1 MFNKSIKNIMSNYIP
16 HETITRN
23 DRDPSRINK
32 DIKQLIL
39 DKNYA
44 YIPYIRSNKSLQFLN
59 QFQFLQINLSS
70 LNEESNNQYYTRLS
84 QKLLDPK
91 TSQRSYWSIL
101 TIFLNN
107 KKISCILPLLHL
119 DKFVADFK
127 ERANIFNNFF
137 ADQCSIVSNTGE
149 LPVILT
155 KKTYESLSTRNF
167 STDDILKIIRNL
179 APNKTH

>member
-32 DIKQLIL
+32 DSKQLIL

-44 YIPYIRSNKSLQFLN
+44 YILYIRSNKSLQFLN

-101 TIFLNN
+101 T
-107 KKISCILPLLHL
+107 
-119 DKFVADFK
+119 
-127 ERANIFNNFF
+127 
-137 ADQCSIVSNTGE
+137 
-149 LPVILT
+149 